1 MKIGGRNFS
10 TILRAPFQAENWKA
24 LIGMFRVYEKFPE
37 AFSRYLFGTGT
48 YPTTVKVKTP
58 AGLLALDLYSRHDM
72 LTVNEIFCRND
83 YPADSKLGIVVD
95 FGANIGIS
103 AAYFLSRNTT
113 SFVHC
118 YEPLLRN
125 VERLHKNLEIF
136 SGRYVVHE
144 VAVG

>member
-72 LTVNEIFCRND
+72 RK
-83 YPADSKLGIVVD
+83 PSGKHVV
-95 FGANIGIS
+95 AI
-103 AAYFLSRNTT
+103 
-113 SFVHC
+113 
-118 YEPLLRN
+118 
-125 VERLHKNLEIF
+125 
-136 SGRYVVHE
+136 E
-144 VAVG
+144 VRGS